1 MILGFPDHQIK
12 HPAGGVKLCTKE
24 DDIPQ
29 LLRTSQALDLENAIY
44 PAPRGHN
51 KRDRAARSGGDE
63 DESADEGGGEQEH
76 QQQRVRRRR
85 KQQVQEYGPND
96 DGKHYGDDAGAGDE
110 YDDDD
115 ENEDEDEDEDDVEE
129 EEAEEDFGKEALK
142 TWHERWFEEYAG
154 PVEAKENETGCCIR
168 TAEEEVLRQRA
179 ENEGEGAEVKDVAV
193 HNKIV
198 AIKDV
203 FVSNEGCSWEHS
215 VVLRVSYTGGGEIWE
230 EVS

>member
-1 MILGFPDHQIK
+1 MQFILLLEVTTSVTELQEVVATRMKVLTRVEENKNTSSSGFVVVESSKCKSTDRMTT
-12 HPAGGVKLCTKE
+12 ASTTATTLALEMNMMMMTRTKT
-24 DDIPQ
+24 
-29 LLRTSQALDLENAIY
+29 RMKMKMMY
-44 PAPRGHN
+44 
-51 KRDRAARSGGDE
+51 
-63 DESADEGGGEQEH
+63 
-76 QQQRVRRRR
+76 
-85 KQQVQEYGPND
+85 
-96 DGKHYGDDAGAGDE
+96 
-110 YDDDD
+110 
-115 ENEDEDEDEDDVEE
+115 VEE

-154 PVEAKENETGCCIR
+154 PVEAKENETGCCIC